1 MHSIK
6 CKLGTCFIDQ
16 LSHKGFEP
24 MGGVP
29 STEIFLRDPRNPIVV
44 QQGPVSSLDH
54 LQGSVDHV
62 IWEKSSEDLYKKVC
76 KYFFF
81 QKIFFV

>member
-6 CKLGTCFIDQ
+6 LKLGTCFIDQ
-16 LSHKGFEP
+16 LPHKGFGR
-24 MGGVP
+24 MGGHFTVV
-29 STEIFLRDPRNPIVV
+29 FLRDPRDPIVV
-44 QQGPVSSLDH
+44 QQGPVSLLDH